1 MTDHDEERQLL
12 TEQERARQAQDL
24 AEHPLFKEALDTYR
38 AKLTTQWAESP
49 ARDTEGRER
58 LWLMLKTAD
67 AVQRHLIELMETGKL
82 ASLQLAQRRTLAQRA
97 RAWTGLD

>member
-1 MTDHDEERQLL
+1 MTGDEEHRLL
-12 TEQERARQAQDL
+12 TEQERARQAQEL
-24 AEHPLFKEALDTYR
+24 TEHPLFREALDTYR
-38 AKLTTQWAESP
+38 QRLMNEWAASP

-67 AVQRHLIELMETGKL
+67 AVEGHLKQLMETGRM
-82 ASLQLAQRRTLAQRA
+82 ASLQLEQNRSLLQRA